1 MNSKTLAEQHEK
13 PSSEEDDQKD
23 RSTKKGKDRCP
34 EALVVQHSVT
44 VAGNSS
50 TVAGTSPTVVVT
62 GSAGSDGMV
71 DTALTS
77 SAQEGNVKT
86 PASSV
91 VTETSDFGP
100 WMIVQRPQR
109 RKNHAQKEGGIA
121 GKGGSGSNRFIAL
134 QRDVDVTNV
143 VHEAACEKRES
154 IPSKV
159 TRAQV
164 AKRPKQLSTKKT
176 NTQPIKTNKSTATGK
191 SDKPLAL
198 DVVGPYDV
206 STTEKE
212 GIDIAKLQEAR
223 SIRKEKEDTILRI
236 MSQKQNL
243 AWKQYLNDKL
253 IMEDLLYQ
261 HVHQRSEEEL
271 AQIHRLLESEK
282 WKVCASVG
290 ESSKPPDIVPDGAG
304 NAVMID
310 EHEGSQLD
318 SNGAQSHACA

>member
-1 MNSKTLAEQHEK
+1 MAEGTDCEL
-13 PSSEEDDQKD
+13 SGEEGCIQ
-23 RSTKKGKDRCP
+23 DRCP

-134 QRDVDVTNV
+134 QRDVDVTN
-143 VHEAACEKRES
+143 
-154 IPSKV
+154 
-159 TRAQV
+159 
-164 AKRPKQLSTKKT
+164 
-176 NTQPIKTNKSTATGK
+176 PIKTNKSTATGK

-198 DVVGPYDV
+198 DVAGPYDV

-253 IMEDLLYQ
+253 ITEDLLYQ